1 MNNEII
7 EALDKL
13 AREKN
18 LSKEFLVEAIE
29 AALISAY
36 RKNYPEAN
44 RIHVSF
50 DQETGEAKVFNE
62 LLVVEDEQAALDY
75 KFPDTDEKPEDL
87 ADTILLEEARQ
98 YIPDLEPGDT
108 IAIEVKPDNFGRIAT
123 LTAKQVILQRIREA
137 ERSMVLSK
145 YQGKIGELVTGRVQ
159 RVYRGEAFIELD
171 GTMAKMTRDEKI
183 EGEFY
188 DTNPERSEL
197 LKFLVVDVLDPTEE
211 VAPPKEGE
219 KKNKKRDKS
228 IMIYLS
234 RARKDF
240 VARLFELEVPEIH
253 DGVVEIV
260 GIVRRAGKM
269 TKVAVRS
276 LDMSLDA
283 LGACVGN
290 RGSRVQRVVN
300 ELKGERV
307 DIISWSESPRIY
319 VANALSPAQVLHVDL
334 DEGTRHARV
343 VVKDNQKSLAIGEEG
358 INQKLAVEL
367 TGCSIDI
374 MGESEYRKKEEEAL
388 YEDRSAKDAELEMGT
403 ETEAGLED

>member
-7 EALDKL
+7 EALNKL
-13 AREKN
+13 AAEKN

-29 AALISAY
+29 AALVSAY
-36 RKNYPEAN
+36 RKNYPDAN

-50 DQETGEAKVFNE
+50 DKETGEAKVFNE

-75 KFPDTDEKPEDL
+75 KFPDTDEKPENL

-98 YIPDLEPGDT
+98 YIPDLVPGDT

-137 ERSMVLSK
+137 ERNMVLTK
-145 YQGKIGELVTGRVQ
+145 YQGKVGQLVTGRVQ

-171 GTMAKMTRDEKI
+171 GTMAKMARDEKI

-197 LKFLVVDVLDPTEE
+197 LKFLVVDVLDPSDE
-211 VAPPKEGE
+211 ANQPKEGE
-219 KKNKKRDKS
+219 RKGKKRDKS

-234 RARKDF
+234 RARKEF

-260 GIVRRAGKM
+260 GIVRRPGKM

-300 ELKGERV
+300 ELRGERV
-307 DIISWSESPRIY
+307 DIISWSESPRIF

-334 DEGTRHARV
+334 NEETRQAKV
-343 VVKDNQKSLAIGEEG
+343 VVKDNQKSLAIGDEG
-358 INQKLAVEL
+358 INHKLAVEL
-367 TGCSIDI
+367 TGYSIDI
-374 MGESEYRKKEEEAL
+374 MGESEYRKREEDALYTASSEHKEVESGEEET
-388 YEDRSAKDAELEMGT
+388 Y
-403 ETEAGLED
+403 

>member
-7 EALDKL
+7 EALSKL
-13 AREKN
+13 AAEKN

-29 AALISAY
+29 AALVSAY
-36 RKNYPEAN
+36 RKNYPDAN

-50 DQETGEAKVFNE
+50 DKETGEAKVFNE

-75 KFPDTDEKPEDL
+75 KFPDTDEKPENL

-98 YIPDLEPGDT
+98 YIPDLVPGDT

-137 ERSMVLSK
+137 ERNMVLTK
-145 YQGKIGELVTGRVQ
+145 YQGKVGQLVTGRVQ

-171 GTMAKMTRDEKI
+171 GTMAKMARDEKI

-197 LKFLVVDVLDPTEE
+197 LKFLVVDVLDPSDE
-211 VAPPKEGE
+211 ANQPKEGE
-219 KKNKKRDKS
+219 KKGKKRDKS

-234 RARKDF
+234 RARKEF

-260 GIVRRAGKM
+260 GIVRRPGKM

-300 ELKGERV
+300 ELRGERV
-307 DIISWSESPRIY
+307 DIISWSESPRIF

-334 DEGTRHARV
+334 NEETRQAKV
-343 VVKDNQKSLAIGEEG
+343 VVKDNQKSLAIGDEG
-358 INQKLAVEL
+358 INHKLAVEL
-367 TGCSIDI
+367 TGYSIDI
-374 MGESEYRKKEEEAL
+374 MGESEYRKREEDALYTASSEHKEVESGEEET
-388 YEDRSAKDAELEMGT
+388 Y
-403 ETEAGLED
+403 

>member
-13 AREKN
+13 AKEKN

-36 RKNYPEAN
+36 RKNYPDAN

-137 ERSMVLSK
+137 ERNMVLNK

-171 GTMAKMTRDEKI
+171 GTMAKMARDEKI
-183 EGEFY
+183 DGEFY

-197 LKFLVVDVLDPTEE
+197 LKFLVVDVLDPSEE
-211 VAPPKEGE
+211 VAPVKEGD
-219 KKNKKRDKS
+219 KKSKKRDKS

-234 RARKDF
+234 RARKEF

-307 DIISWSESPRIY
+307 DIINWSESPKLF
-319 VANALSPAQVLHVDL
+319 VANALSPAQVIHVDL
-334 DEGTRHARV
+334 NEDARHAKV

-367 TGCSIDI
+367 TGYSIDI
-374 MGESEYRKKEEEAL
+374 MGETEYRKKEEEAL
-388 YEDRSAKDAELEMGT
+388 YESKSDEEGEDM
-403 ETEAGLED
+403 EA

>member
-13 AREKN
+13 AKEKN

-36 RKNYPEAN
+36 RKNYPDAN

-137 ERSMVLSK
+137 ERNMVLNK

-171 GTMAKMTRDEKI
+171 GTMAKMARDEKI
-183 EGEFY
+183 DGEFY

-197 LKFLVVDVLDPTEE
+197 LKFLVVDVLDPSEE
-211 VAPPKEGE
+211 VAPVKEGD

-234 RARKDF
+234 RARKEF

-269 TKVAVRS
+269 TKVAVRP

-307 DIISWSESPRIY
+307 DIINWSDSPKLF
-319 VANALSPAQVLHVDL
+319 VANALSPAQVIHVDL
-334 DEGTRHARV
+334 NEDARHAKV

-367 TGCSIDI
+367 TGYSIDI
-374 MGESEYRKKEEEAL
+374 MGETEYRKKEEEAL
-388 YEDRSAKDAELEMGT
+388 YESKSDEEGEDI
-403 ETEAGLED
+403 EA

>member
-13 AREKN
+13 AKEKN

-36 RKNYPEAN
+36 RKNYPDAN

-137 ERSMVLSK
+137 ERNMVLNK

-171 GTMAKMTRDEKI
+171 GTMAKMARDEKI
-183 EGEFY
+183 DGEFY

-197 LKFLVVDVLDPTEE
+197 LKFLVVDVLDPSEE
-211 VAPPKEGE
+211 VAPVKEGD

-234 RARKDF
+234 RARKEF

-307 DIISWSESPRIY
+307 DIINWSDSPKLF
-319 VANALSPAQVLHVDL
+319 VANALSPAQVIHVDL
-334 DEGTRHARV
+334 NEDARHAKV

-367 TGCSIDI
+367 TGYSIDI
-374 MGESEYRKKEEEAL
+374 MGETEYRKKEEEAL
-388 YEDRSAKDAELEMGT
+388 YESKSDEEGEDM
-403 ETEAGLED
+403 EA

>member
-13 AREKN
+13 AKEKN

-36 RKNYPEAN
+36 RKNYPDAN

-137 ERSMVLSK
+137 ERNMVLNK

-171 GTMAKMTRDEKI
+171 GTMAKMARDEKI
-183 EGEFY
+183 DGEFY

-197 LKFLVVDVLDPTEE
+197 LKFLVVDVLDPSEE
-211 VAPPKEGE
+211 VAPVKEGD
-219 KKNKKRDKS
+219 KKSKKRDKS

-234 RARKDF
+234 RARKEF

-307 DIISWSESPRIY
+307 DIINWSDSPKLF
-319 VANALSPAQVLHVDL
+319 VANALSPAQVIHVDL
-334 DEGTRHARV
+334 NEDARHAKV

-367 TGCSIDI
+367 TGYSIDI
-374 MGESEYRKKEEEAL
+374 MGETEYRKKEEEAL
-388 YEDRSAKDAELEMGT
+388 YESKSDEEGEDM
-403 ETEAGLED
+403 EA

>member
-13 AREKN
+13 AKEKN

-36 RKNYPEAN
+36 RKNYPDAN

-137 ERSMVLSK
+137 ERNMVLNK

-171 GTMAKMTRDEKI
+171 GTMAKMARDEKI
-183 EGEFY
+183 DGEFY

-197 LKFLVVDVLDPTEE
+197 LKFLVVDVLDPSEE
-211 VAPPKEGE
+211 VVPVKEGD
-219 KKNKKRDKS
+219 KKSKKRDKS

-234 RARKDF
+234 RARKEF

-307 DIISWSESPRIY
+307 DIINWSDSPKLF
-319 VANALSPAQVLHVDL
+319 VANALSPAQVIHVDL
-334 DEGTRHARV
+334 NEDARHAKV

-367 TGCSIDI
+367 TGYSIDI
-374 MGESEYRKKEEEAL
+374 MGETEYRKKEEEAL
-388 YEDRSAKDAELEMGT
+388 YESKSDEEGEDM
-403 ETEAGLED
+403 EA

>member
-7 EALDKL
+7 EALNKL
-13 AREKN
+13 AAEKN

-29 AALISAY
+29 AALVSAY
-36 RKNYPEAN
+36 RKNYPDAN

-50 DQETGEAKVFNE
+50 DKETGEAKVFNE

-75 KFPDTDEKPEDL
+75 KFPDTDEKPENL

-98 YIPDLEPGDT
+98 YIPDLVPGDT

-137 ERSMVLSK
+137 ERNMVLTK
-145 YQGKIGELVTGRVQ
+145 YQGKVGQLVTGRVQ

-171 GTMAKMTRDEKI
+171 GTMAKMARDEKI

-197 LKFLVVDVLDPTEE
+197 LKFLVVDVLDPSDE
-211 VAPPKEGE
+211 ANQPKEGE
-219 KKNKKRDKS
+219 KKGKKRDKS

-234 RARKDF
+234 RARKEF

-260 GIVRRAGKM
+260 GIVRRPGKM

-300 ELKGERV
+300 ELRGERV
-307 DIISWSESPRIY
+307 DIISWSESPRIF

-334 DEGTRHARV
+334 NEETRQAKV
-343 VVKDNQKSLAIGEEG
+343 VVKDNQKSLAIGDEG
-358 INQKLAVEL
+358 INHKLAVEL
-367 TGCSIDI
+367 TGYSIDI
-374 MGESEYRKKEEEAL
+374 MGESEYRKREEDALYAASSEHKEVESGEEET
-388 YEDRSAKDAELEMGT
+388 Y
-403 ETEAGLED
+403 

>member
-7 EALDKL
+7 EALNKL
-13 AREKN
+13 AAEKN

-29 AALISAY
+29 AALVSAY
-36 RKNYPEAN
+36 RKNYPDAN

-50 DQETGEAKVFNE
+50 DKETGEAKVFNE

-75 KFPDTDEKPEDL
+75 KFPDTDEKPENL

-98 YIPDLEPGDT
+98 YIPDLVPGDT

-137 ERSMVLSK
+137 ERNMVLTK
-145 YQGKIGELVTGRVQ
+145 YQGKVGQLVTGRVQ

-171 GTMAKMTRDEKI
+171 GTMAKMARDEKI

-197 LKFLVVDVLDPTEE
+197 LKFLVVDVLDPSDE
-211 VAPPKEGE
+211 ANQPKESE
-219 KKNKKRDKS
+219 KKGKKRDKS

-234 RARKDF
+234 RARKEF

-260 GIVRRAGKM
+260 GIVRRPGKM

-300 ELKGERV
+300 ELRGERV
-307 DIISWSESPRIY
+307 DIISWSESPRIF

-334 DEGTRHARV
+334 NEETRQAKV
-343 VVKDNQKSLAIGEEG
+343 VVKDNQKSLAIGDEG
-358 INQKLAVEL
+358 INHKLAVEL
-367 TGCSIDI
+367 TGYSIDI
-374 MGESEYRKKEEEAL
+374 MGESEYRKREEDALYAASSEHKEVESGEEET
-388 YEDRSAKDAELEMGT
+388 Y
-403 ETEAGLED
+403 